1 MRRQL
6 PRAAALLAALLL
18 LTLAA
23 GLVLGNSILLNGKLR
38 TGDTVTV
45 PAGETWHGDLYLLG
59 GRVSVLGTVDG
70 DLTALGGQVDVSGT
84 VTGDL
89 LVAGGNIAISGTV
102 DGDVRIAGGQIN
114 VAGAIRQDV
123 AATGGQLTVPGGAT
137 IGGDL
142 LVTGGQISVAGSV
155 TGNVEGAAGSY
166 SRSGSVGGT
175 EHVVIS
181 SQNAPARVA
190 SDTVLDAV
198 RHFVVVVL
206 IGVLAMWW
214 LPRLVAASDR
224 VLRQRPLLALGGGVL
239 ACLGYIA
246 FMIGAILAMVLLGL
260 LFGLLQIGSL
270 VAIEI
275 VAGTLAILIGSFVF
289 VLAAAFL
296 ADALV
301 GLALARVAM
310 SMALPSRWREL
321 GRLAA
326 GAAVVVI
333 VTSIPIV
340 GGWVKLAVIL
350 FGLGALTIAGWEGWR
365 ARRRPPA
372 EPLPEMAPVGT

>member
-1 MRRQL
+1 MRRQF
-6 PRAAALLAALLL
+6 PRVAALVAATLLL
-18 LTLAA
+18 ALAA
-23 GLVLGNSILLNGKLR
+23 GLVLGKGTLLNGKLR

-59 GRVSVLGTVDG
+59 GRVSVQGTVDG
-70 DLTALGGQVDVSGT
+70 DLTALGGEVDVSGT
-84 VTGDL
+84 VAGDL
-89 LVAGGNIAISGTV
+89 LAAGGNVSINGIV
-102 DGDVRIAGGQIN
+102 DGDVRIAGGQLN
-114 VAGAIRQDV
+114 VAGAIKEDV
-123 AATGGQLTVPGGAT
+123 AATGGQVTVPGGAT

-142 LVTGGQISVAGSV
+142 LVTGGQVSVAGSV
-155 TGNVEGAAGSY
+155 TGSVEGAAGSY

-175 EHVVIS
+175 DHVVIS
-181 SQNAPARVA
+181 RETAPARIA
-190 SDTVLDAV
+190 SDTILDAV
-198 RHFVVVVL
+198 RQFVVVL
-206 IGVLAMWW
+206 IVGALALWW

-260 LFGLLQIGSL
+260 LFGLLRIGSL

-275 VAGTLAILIGSFVF
+275 VAGTLAIGVGTFLF

-301 GLALARVAM
+301 GLALARMAM

-365 ARRRPPA
+365 ARRRPPT
-372 EPLPEMAPVGT
+372 EPLPEMAPIGT

>member
-6 PRAAALLAALLL
+6 PRAAAFVTAGLLL
-18 LTLAA
+18 ILAT
-23 GLVLGNSILLNGKLR
+23 GLVLGKGILLDGKLR
-38 TGDTVTV
+38 TGDTVIV
-45 PAGETWHGDLYLLG
+45 PASETWHGDLYVLG
-59 GRVSVLGTVDG
+59 GRVTVEGIVDG
-70 DLTALGGQVDVSGT
+70 DLTALAGEVDVTGT
-84 VTGDL
+84 VNGDL
-89 LVAGGNIAISGTV
+89 LAAGGNISISGSV
-102 DGDVRIAGGQIN
+102 GGDVRIAGGQLN
-114 VAGAIRQDV
+114 VAGAIAEDV
-123 AATGGQLTVPGGAT
+123 AATGGQVTVSGGSK

-142 LVTGGQISVAGSV
+142 IVTGGQISVAGSV

-181 SQNAPARVA
+181 PRIAPVSVA

-206 IGVLAMWW
+206 IGALALWW
-214 LPRLVAASDR
+214 LPRVVAASAR
-224 VLRQRPLLALGGGVL
+224 VLRERPLLALGGGVL

-246 FMIGAILAMVLLGL
+246 FLVGAVLAMVLLAL
-260 LFGLLQIGSL
+260 LFGLLEIGSL

-275 VAGTLAILIGSFVF
+275 VAGTLAIGVGSFLF

-301 GLALARVAM
+301 GLALARLAM

-326 GAAVVVI
+326 GAAVVVM

-365 ARRRPPA
+365 ARRRPPP